1 MGGKSSKLILIIVL
15 QVRFAIVRCGIPHRC
30 CAEGL
35 IGFCRFNL
43 DKFDFY
49 HLGYKPP
56 VGTNYY
62 NAIHKRRQRTKYY
75 ILHSS
80 ESSGLSNSR
89 FKTSISSF
97 CNGLRLHGSTSLSP
111 LINFPWTYFSKTN
124 SFLDLVWDTPSNESY
139 DFFSRP
145 SCASAKLIIPPQYL
159 ESTRC
164 RGRRTL
170 RFEDF
175 QLPSSEDLLDAIPEN
190 AWRSRELVI
199 SPRWHGGILRD
210 MCAGKFSSWALAHL
224 QSQPKCPV
232 HSRGRDT
239 VYTRTILKKYLREL
253 MTDHSYT
260 CNPHNVYH

>member
-1 MGGKSSKLILIIVL
+1 
-15 QVRFAIVRCGIPHRC
+15 
-30 CAEGL
+30 
-35 IGFCRFNL
+35 
-43 DKFDFY
+43 
-49 HLGYKPP
+49 
-56 VGTNYY
+56 VGTKYC

-75 ILHSS
+75 IFHSS
-80 ESSGLSNSR
+80 ALSGLSNSR
-89 FKTSISSF
+89 FKISISSF

-111 LINFPWTYFSKTN
+111 LINFPWTYFSTTN

-145 SCASAKLIIPPQYL
+145 PCASAKLIGPPQYL
-159 ESTRC
+159 ESTWC
-164 RGRRTL
+164 RGRQTL

-224 QSQPKCPV
+224 QSQPECPV
-232 HSRGRDT
+232 HGWGRDT

-253 MTDHSYT
+253 TTDHSYT
-260 CNPHNVYH
+260 CNPHNVYC